1 MVSEVV
7 PAADRMVDGGF
18 VNGAVH
24 QQYHPRSDTLII
36 AVGHTL
42 YIRNR
47 FVKIKRKFI
56 WNFRFVFCFFHLT

>member
-47 FVKIKRKFI
+47 FVKIKRKF
-56 WNFRFVFCFFHLT
+56 L